1 MMLLLV
7 MLQSSEDLY
16 DQKPA
21 EPEPTPVAPAPAP
34 AGGVVQSAP
43 RTSRFIYT
51 DEVSPTSVSNSDN
64 NNQSTNGHVTAPAT
78 VADFFAE
85 FGASPIRPSFSN
97 GRSKAQVL
105 YLLDFK
111 LVNGSVGLH

>member
-7 MLQSSEDLY
+7 MMQSSEDLY

-21 EPEPTPVAPAPAP
+21 EPEPTPVAPAPAAATP

-51 DEVSPTSVSNSDN
+51 DEVSQTSVSNSDN
-64 NNQSTNGHVTAPAT
+64 NNHSMNGHVTAPAT

-105 YLLDFK
+105 
-111 LVNGSVGLH
+111 